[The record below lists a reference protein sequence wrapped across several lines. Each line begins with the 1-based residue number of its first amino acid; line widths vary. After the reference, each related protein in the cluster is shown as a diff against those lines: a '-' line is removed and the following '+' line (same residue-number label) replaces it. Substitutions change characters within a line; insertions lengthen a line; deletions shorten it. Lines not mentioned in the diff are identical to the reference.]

1 MTKERLNKMV
11 EEEKI
16 SGVYALDTC
25 FVKVHADGTEDYLK
39 FGNSTWGT
47 AGWNLSE
54 KDQYMI
60 DCGLGIEELD
70 EEMTK
75 KMNNIADNL
84 MAVRHFGGFSIS
96 TKDCETLEFEDGGVE
111 QEYTIEEFVAHLK
124 KYPKIFEEFKGDLGL
139 DEKEEVEAMLDD
151 MAEMLVTGENN
162 FAQMSNYLLY
172 VVDDCGIVKEI

>member
-1 MTKERLNKMV
+1 MLQQKKEIEMLAKEKLNKMV
-11 EEEKI
+11 EEGKI

-25 FVKVHADGTEDYLK
+25 FIQVQADGTEDYLK

-75 KMNNIADNL
+75 N
-84 MAVRHFGGFSIS
+84 
-96 TKDCETLEFEDGGVE
+96 
-111 QEYTIEEFVAHLK
+111 
-124 KYPKIFEEFKGDLGL
+124 
-139 DEKEEVEAMLDD
+139 ML
-151 MAEMLVTGENN
+151 
-162 FAQMSNYLLY
+162 
-172 VVDDCGIVKEI
+172 